1 MTLNE
6 NQLKSSSR
14 SVCVCV
20 CGWHRKLKGQ
30 DFTLWQGVKSDNF
43 VRLEFSWTDISGFQ
57 NYLVPVFKY
66 FSEFHYK
73 PIKVS
78 IDLTI
83 KNLGG
88 ALFFLLYTTRILT
101 LTQHIQQAKNAFFI
115 STI

>member
-1 MTLNE
+1 MN
-6 NQLKSSSR
+6 
-14 SVCVCV
+14 
-20 CGWHRKLKGQ
+20 G
-30 DFTLWQGVKSDNF
+30 FTLRQGVKTGHF
-43 VRLEFSWTDISGFQ
+43 FCLEFPWIDISGFQ
-57 NYLVPVFKY
+57 NYPVPVFLY

-101 LTQHIQQAKNAFFI
+101 LTQHIQQAKNVFFI

>member
-1 MTLNE
+1 M
-6 NQLKSSSR
+6 K
-14 SVCVCV
+14 
-20 CGWHRKLKGQ
+20 GFKLR
-30 DFTLWQGVKSDNF
+30 QGVKSGHF
-43 VRLEFSWTDISGFQ
+43 FCLEFPWIDISGFQ
-57 NYLVPVFKY
+57 NYLVPVFLY

-101 LTQHIQQAKNAFFI
+101 LTQHIQQAKNVFLLAPYRIFI
-115 STI
+115 IIIHFDDIF